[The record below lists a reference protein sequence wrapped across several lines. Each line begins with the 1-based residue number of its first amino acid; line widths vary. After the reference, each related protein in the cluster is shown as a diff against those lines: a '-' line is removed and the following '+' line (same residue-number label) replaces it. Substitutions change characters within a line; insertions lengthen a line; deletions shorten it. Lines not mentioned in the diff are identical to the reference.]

1 MRALPFLALVAL
13 LPTAAASYEPCMT
26 ENTLV
31 DTPGWDAT
39 LSMDASPCV
48 GVESRGVGPSLGG
61 GCADVLWGADLGV
74 LVVGGRDTCHTMAK
88 ADADACDGQ
97 PILWTPYCAMYGNEY
112 WVCGAPVLQLCI
124 EGP

>member
-1 MRALPFLALVAL
+1 MRLLTVAALLAL
-13 LPTAAASYEPCMT
+13 LPVASAGYEPCAT

-31 DTPGWDAT
+31 DTPGWDVV

-61 GCADVLWGADLGV
+61 GCATVLWGVDAGV
-74 LVVGGRDTCHTMAK
+74 LVVGGRDTCHAMAK
-88 ADADACDGQ
+88 ADVDACDG

-112 WVCGAPVLQLCI
+112 HVCGKPVFELCI
-124 EGP
+124 WGP